1 MGSEI
6 ATTRLSYRWILW
18 YHDPDVRD
26 YSIESYI
33 KIGDINTPQQFWT
46 IVDNISK
53 EAWEAGYFFFM
64 KAGYPPIYE
73 APENIKGGSWSKT
86 ISRENAHN
94 TFVHLMVNCISNE
107 LLVERKETLVGVT
120 LSNKNTQQ
128 DSVIRVYNT
137 TSELQ
142 NNAYL
147 KKNIP
152 HFQITS
158 DVSYTANV
166 HRDTSNN
173 NSRGSYRSNRGS
185 YRGNNSTRGRK

>member
-6 ATTRLSYRWILW
+6 ATTKLSFRWILW
-18 YHDPDVRD
+18 YHDPEVKD
-26 YSIESYI
+26 YSIGSYVRI
-33 KIGDINTPQQFWT
+33 SDINTPQQFWT
-46 IVDNISK
+46 VIDSISK

-64 KAGYPPIYE
+64 KHGYPPIYE

-94 TFVHLMVNCISNE
+94 TFVHLMVNCITTE
-107 LLVERKETLVGVT
+107 LFVERKETLVGVT

-137 TSELQ
+137 TAELQ

-152 HFQITS
+152 NFQITA
-158 DVSYTANV
+158 DVTYTPNTG
-166 HRDTSNN
+166 RDTSN

-185 YRGNNSTRGRK
+185 YRGNNSRGGRR